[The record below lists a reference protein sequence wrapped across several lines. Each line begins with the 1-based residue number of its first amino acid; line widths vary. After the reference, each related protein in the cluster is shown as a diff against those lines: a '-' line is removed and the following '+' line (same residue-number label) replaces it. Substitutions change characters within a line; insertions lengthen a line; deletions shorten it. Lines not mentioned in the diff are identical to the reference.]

1 MTHQP
6 LAGPPPGG
14 GLSAL
19 LKLLEPYRK
28 RLIQASSSSV
38 LNKLFDLAPPV
49 LIALAID
56 VMANQQSAWL
66 AQIGVRTVPSQLTLL
81 AVLTFVIW
89 SLESF
94 FEYLYGVLWRGLG

>member
-1 MTHQP
+1 MTRQP
-6 LAGPPPGG
+6 FSGLPPRGGPA
-14 GLSAL
+14 AL
-19 LKLLEPYRK
+19 LRLLAPYQQ

-49 LIALAID
+49 LIGLAID

-66 AQIGVRTVPSQLTLL
+66 GQIGVRTVPAQLTLL

-89 SLESF
+89 SLESL
-94 FEYLYGVLWRGLG
+94 FEYL

>member
-1 MTHQP
+1 MLRL
-6 LAGPPPGG
+6 LA
-14 GLSAL
+14 
-19 LKLLEPYRK
+19 PYRK

-66 AQIGVRTVPSQLTLL
+66 AQIGVRTVPAQLTLL

-94 FEYLYGVLWRGLG
+94 FEYLYGVLWRGLGHDFSTICA